1 MIGFRFVD
9 DHQADYRITDLC
21 RVAKV
26 SRSSYY
32 AWRSRPPSARA
43 VADAELLE
51 VIREIHHN
59 SRGTYGAPRIR
70 GQLRRAGHRAS
81 RHRVARLMAAEGL
94 VGGPRS
100 PQVASG
106 SPPSH
111 GPRSGSAEPRLHCGT
126 LGSAMGGG
134 HLRVRML

>member
-1 MIGFRFVD
+1 MNRLWVRLATAFVLVTWAVLAIVAVVVYRSVESSFIQYVRERD
-9 DHQADYRITDLC
+9 AAILAEWRKQAGLG
-21 RVAKV
+21 
-26 SRSSYY
+26 
-32 AWRSRPPSARA
+32 PSQ
-43 VADAELLE
+43 
-51 VIREIHHN
+51 IRN
-59 SRGTYGAPRIR
+59 
-70 GQLRRAGHRAS
+70 QLRRAGHRAS